1 MGYTN
6 YWYQKESFT
15 KGEWDVLKEVAN
27 KLIEPFRNDL
37 DIVEDDEN
45 VINLNGVGE
54 NSHET
59 FILTKEKRELDDWE
73 KKSDW
78 IVNDYKEKG
87 AFRFCK
93 TNRKPYDIIVWNI
106 LLKAYEIAPIKLS
119 ISNDDGKQHGSQGY
133 PKHYNKKEI

>member
-6 YWYQKESFT
+6 FWHQKESFT
-15 KGEWDVLKEVAN
+15 NREWGVLKDEAN

-45 VINLNGVGE
+45 VINLNGVEE

-59 FILTKEKRELDDWE
+59 FYFTKSKRNILEYETEEIFN
-73 KKSDW
+73 KKGSF
-78 IVNDYKEKG
+78 N
-87 AFRFCK
+87 FCK
-93 TNRKPYDIIVWNI
+93 TNRKPYDLIVWNI

-119 ISNDDGKQHGSQGY
+119 ISNDDGKKHGLQ
-133 PKHYNKKEI
+133 